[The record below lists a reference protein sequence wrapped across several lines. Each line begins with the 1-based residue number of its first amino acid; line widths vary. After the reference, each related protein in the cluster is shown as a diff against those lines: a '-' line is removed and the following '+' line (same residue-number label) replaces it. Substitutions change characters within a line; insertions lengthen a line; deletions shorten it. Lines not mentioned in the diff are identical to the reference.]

1 MQVQMQMR
9 MQMRIAATVAGLL
22 LAVTLPAA
30 AVDHAVILQYHHVDD
45 DTPAVTT
52 TRPDLFAEH
61 LAFLADHGFHVS
73 PLRPVLQALTVGNEL
88 PDSTVCLTF
97 DDAWRD
103 VAERAWPLVRAR
115 GWTLTLFV
123 ATGAVDAGHE
133 GVLNWDEMRVLAAEG
148 MTFGPHSV
156 HHDHQ
161 GRPGSDE
168 APGEAPGE
176 APDVRRARLA
186 ADVAT
191 SWARLRAELP
201 EAAVLP
207 VYAYTYGEYDSV
219 LQDVVRE
226 QGLVGLGQQSGPA
239 WSGHDLTALPR
250 FPMGGRYGRLS
261 DFGLKVA
268 SMPLPV
274 LAAEPASMLVATDEP
289 RPSLRLEIGPG
300 EFDTGR
306 IAAYVG
312 GEAVT
317 PVWEDRAAGWLRV
330 ETPRDLPVGRSRT
343 NVTAPAVT
351 GGRWYWY
358 SHPWLRL
365 P

>member
-1 MQVQMQMR
+1 MK
-9 MQMRIAATVAGLL
+9 ASLTTTVVGIL
-22 LAVTLPAA
+22 LAATLPAIA
-30 AVDHAVILQYHHVDD
+30 ADHAVILQYHHVDV
-45 DTPAVTT
+45 DTPASTT
-52 TRPDLFAEH
+52 TSPDLFAAHLDH
-61 LAFLADHGFHVS
+61 LAEHDFRVV
-73 PLRPVLQALTVGNEL
+73 PLGPVLQALTVGNAL

-103 VAERAWPLVRAR
+103 VATCAWPMVRER

-123 ATGAVDAGHE
+123 ATGAVDAGE
-133 GVLNWDEMRVLAAEG
+133 KDVLTWDEMRVLAAEG
-148 MTFGPHSV
+148 MTFAPHSV

-161 GRPGSDE
+161 GRPGSNGAQAE
-168 APGEAPGE
+168 APA
-176 APDVRRARLA
+176 DTLDTRRQRLA

-191 SWARLRAELP
+191 SWARLQAELP

-207 VYAYTYGEYDSV
+207 VYAYPYGEYDSV
-219 LQDVVRE
+219 LQDVIRE
-226 QGLVGLGQQSGPA
+226 VGLVGLGQHSGPA

-250 FPMGGRYGRLS
+250 FPMGGPYGS
-261 DFGLKVA
+261 MSEFGLKVA
-268 SMPLPV
+268 SLPLPV
-274 LAAEPASMLVATDEP
+274 LAAEPASMLVATDQP
-289 RPSLRLEIGPG
+289 RPALRLEIGPG
-300 EFDTGR
+300 EYDTGR
-306 IAAYVG
+306 IAAFVG

-317 PVWEDRAAGWLRV
+317 TVWEDQAAGWLRV
-330 ETPRDLPVGRSRT
+330 ATPVDLPMGRSRT

>member
-1 MQVQMQMR
+1 MK
-9 MQMRIAATVAGLL
+9 AGLTAALVVVL
-22 LAVTLPAA
+22 LAVAQPATA
-30 AVDHAVILQYHHVDD
+30 ADHAVILQYHHVDD
-45 DTPAVTT
+45 DTPASTT
-52 TRPDLFAEH
+52 TRPDLFAAH
-61 LAFLADHGFHVS
+61 LAHLADNDFRVV
-73 PLRPVLQALTVGNEL
+73 PLGPVLQALTVGNAL

-103 VAERAWPLVRAR
+103 VATRAWPLVRER

-123 ATGAVDAGHE
+123 ATGAVDAGE
-133 GVLNWDEMRVLAAEG
+133 ADVLTWDEMRALAAEG
-148 MTFGPHSV
+148 MTFAPHSV
-156 HHDHQ
+156 YHDHQ
-161 GRPGSDE
+161 GRPGSSSALTE
-168 APGEAPGE
+168 APVDTLET
-176 APDVRRARLA
+176 RRQRLA

-191 SWARLRAELP
+191 SWARLQAELP

-207 VYAYTYGEYDSV
+207 VYAYPYGEYDSV
-219 LQDVVRE
+219 LQDVIRE
-226 QGLVGLGQQSGPA
+226 LGLVGLGQHSGPA

-250 FPMGGRYGRLS
+250 FPMGGPYGSLN

-268 SMPLPV
+268 SLPLPV
-274 LAAEPASMLVATDEP
+274 LAAEPASMLVATDQP
-289 RPSLRLEIGPG
+289 RPSLRLELGPG
-300 EFDTGR
+300 DYDSGR
-306 IAAYVG
+306 IAAFVG

-330 ETPRDLPVGRSRT
+330 PTPVDLPVGRSRT
-343 NVTAPAVT
+343 NVTAPAMT

>member
-1 MQVQMQMR
+1 MKAGH
-9 MQMRIAATVAGLL
+9 AATVAVVMSAMM
-22 LAVTLPAA
+22 LAMLPAMA
-30 AVDHAVILQYHHVDD
+30 ADHAVILQYHHVDD
-45 DTPAVTT
+45 DTPASTT
-52 TRPDLFAEH
+52 TRPDLFAAH
-61 LAFLADHGFHVS
+61 LAHLADHDFHVV
-73 PLRPVLQALTVGNEL
+73 PLGPVLQALTVGNAL

-103 VAERAWPLVRAR
+103 VATRAWPLVRER

-123 ATGAVDAGHE
+123 ATGAVDAGE
-133 GVLNWDEMRVLAAEG
+133 ADVLTWDEMRALADEG
-148 MTFGPHSV
+148 MTFAPHSV

-161 GRPGSDE
+161 GRPGLDDLQE
-168 APGEAPGE
+168 AEPAP
-176 APDVRRARLA
+176 ADTLDVRRQRLA

-191 SWARLRAELP
+191 SWARLQAELP

-207 VYAYTYGEYDSV
+207 VYAYPYGEFDPV
-219 LQDVVRE
+219 LQDVIRE
-226 QGLVGLGQQSGPA
+226 VGLVGLGQHSGPA

-250 FPMGGRYGRLS
+250 FPMGGPYGS
-261 DFGLKVA
+261 MNDFGLKVA
-268 SMPLPV
+268 SLPLPV
-274 LAAEPASMLVATDEP
+274 LAAEPASMLAATDQP
-289 RPSLRLEIGPG
+289 RPALRLEIGPG
-300 EFDTGR
+300 DYDTGL
-306 IAAYVG
+306 IAAFVG

-317 PVWEDRAAGWLRV
+317 PVWEDQAAGWLRV
-330 ETPRDLPVGRSRT
+330 ATPVDLPVGRSRT